1 LERLIVDTGVL
12 VALER
17 GRTPSADAIP
27 DDADVAIAA
36 ITASELLV
44 GVELA
49 DERHAARRRAMVDA
63 VLGVFD
69 VLPFDLTTARHH
81 AALLAYARQDG
92 RPRGAH
98 DLLIAATARATS
110 RLVLTTDRRAFLDL
124 PAVTHRVIDSS
135 G

>member
-17 GRTPSADAIP
+17 GTTPPADAIP

-36 ITASELLV
+36 ITASELLA

-49 DERHAARRRAMVDA
+49 NQRLAGQRRAMVDA

-69 VLPFDLTTARHH
+69 VLPFDLATARHH
-81 AALLAYARQDG
+81 AALLAYGRRDG

-124 PAVTHRVIDSS
+124 PGVAHRVIP
-135 G
+135 

>member
-49 DERHAARRRAMVDA
+49 DECHAARRRAMVDA